1 MSSGA
6 GKAWGTTGSV
16 AEVAVADA
24 AAAATAAETVD
35 ASAKQKQKQKQNG
48 YISMHHASTQG
59 SKRLTFCVNVVAV
72 ANAAV
77 GGG

>member
-35 ASAKQKQKQKQNG
+35 ASAKQKQKQNG